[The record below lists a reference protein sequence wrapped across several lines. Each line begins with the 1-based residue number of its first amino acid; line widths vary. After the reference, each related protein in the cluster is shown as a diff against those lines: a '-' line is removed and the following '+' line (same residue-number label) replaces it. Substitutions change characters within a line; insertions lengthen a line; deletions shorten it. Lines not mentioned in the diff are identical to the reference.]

1 MWDKLYPN
9 LWINSIY
16 DLETELLREKGI
28 SGILIDMDNTLV
40 PWGCYVAD
48 AEVVKWIESLK
59 EKGFKLCMVSNSTPS
74 KGKQLSLQLGIPGVW
89 NAVKPRSK
97 AFRRALAKL
106 NVKAEETAVIGDQ
119 IFTDV
124 LGGNFL
130 GLFTILVPQLS
141 SRDFVWTKIMRKIEK
156 KVLQRMELEEKYQQH

>member
-16 DLETELLREKGI
+16 DLETELLLERGIKGM
-28 SGILIDMDNTLV
+28 LIDMDNTLV

-48 AEVVKWIESLK
+48 EEVVKWVEKLK

-89 NAVKPRSK
+89 NAVKPRAK

-106 NVKAEETAVIGDQ
+106 NIKPEETAVIGDQ

-124 LGGNFL
+124 LGGNCL

-141 SRDFVWTKIMRKIEK
+141 NRDFAWTKIMRKLEK
-156 KVLQRMELEEKYQQH
+156 KVLQRMELEDKYKQQ